1 MTARSSTQRGPGRR
15 LFVELLKAAVMVGL
29 TVTAIGRGWI
39 STALPAFVPSPA
51 ASTVAARTEVVTL
64 DPFVVNVGTEGAV
77 AAYLRASLAIATT
90 QSAAAHALRSDDAI
104 RARLRSAMLE
114 ELSAQVIPGV
124 VTAEGRAA
132 LSKRLQE
139 RAGTVLDGAP
149 VEVLITDFVAEY

>member
-1 MTARSSTQRGPGRR
+1 MTARSSAQRGPGRR
-15 LFVELLKAAVMVGL
+15 LFVELLKAAVVVGL
-29 TVTAIGRGWI
+29 TVTAVGQGWI
-39 STALPAFVPSPA
+39 STALPAFVPVPA
-51 ASTVAARTEVVTL
+51 KPAVAEPTQVVTF
-64 DPFVVNVGTEGAV
+64 DPFVVNVGSAGAA

-90 QSAAAHALRSDDAI
+90 KPAAADALRSDDAI
-104 RARLRSAMLE
+104 RARMRSVLLE

-132 LSKRLQE
+132 LSKRLQA